1 MEIFSVNKWLT
12 LFRHPCKSPLMKRFT
27 LTFAIMCAA
36 CALSYAGTE
45 RYAGKEKEVMQQAP
59 APCEW
64 YRAHEWD
71 FSFWGTFAFSGN
83 TGLLNDFRTGDFDG
97 GPDQTASEH
106 FDIGAARKDR
116 FLNKDNALG
125 GGLDVKYFFNKY
137 MAIGAEGFIV
147 DADFN
152 SAGVGLGTFTLRY
165 PIGCSRFA
173 PYVWGGFGVAG
184 GGSHTVR
191 FFNELNPASG
201 NEPEFRSDSRVLN
214 KHAEA
219 TGQVGA
225 GLEVRITRHVG
236 IMTDFAW
243 NMVSGPDNNFGMARA
258 GVTLSY

>member
-1 MEIFSVNKWLT
+1 
-12 LFRHPCKSPLMKRFT
+12 MKRFT
-27 LTFAIMCAA
+27 LTLLILCAA
-36 CALSYAGTE
+36 GTLAYAGSE
-45 RYAGKEKEVMQQAP
+45 RYSSKDKEVVQQAP
-59 APCEW
+59 PPCDW

-83 TGLLNDFRTGDFDG
+83 PGLINDFRPGDFDG
-97 GPDQTASEH
+97 GPDNPGTEH
-106 FDIGAARKDR
+106 IDIGAARHDR

-125 GGLDVKYFFNKY
+125 GGLDVKYFFNKW

-147 DADFN
+147 DADAN
-152 SAGVGLGTFTLRY
+152 SAGGGLGTFTFRY

-173 PYVWGGFGVAG
+173 PYVWGGFGAAG

-191 FFNELNPASG
+191 FFNELNPAGG
-201 NEPEFRSDSRVLN
+201 NEPEFRADQRVTS

-219 TGQVGA
+219 LGQVGA
-225 GLEVRITRHVG
+225 GMEIRITHHVG

-243 NMVSGPDNNFGMARA
+243 NILSGPQNDFGMARA

>member
-1 MEIFSVNKWLT
+1 
-12 LFRHPCKSPLMKRFT
+12 MKRFT
-27 LTFAIMCAA
+27 LTLLILCAA
-36 CALSYAGTE
+36 GTLAYAGSE
-45 RYAGKEKEVMQQAP
+45 RYSSKDKEVMQQAP
-59 APCEW
+59 PPCDW

-83 TGLLNDFRTGDFDG
+83 SGLINDFRPGDFDG
-97 GPDQTASEH
+97 GPDNPGTEH
-106 FDIGAARKDR
+106 IDIGAARHDR

-125 GGLDVKYFFNKY
+125 GGLDVKYFFNKW

-152 SAGVGLGTFTLRY
+152 TAGGGLGTFTFRY

-173 PYVWGGFGVAG
+173 PYTWGGFGVSG

-191 FFNELNPASG
+191 FFNELNPSSG
-201 NEPEFRSDSRVLN
+201 REPEFRADQRIGN
-214 KHAEA
+214 KHYEA

-225 GLEVRITRHVG
+225 GLEIRITHHIG
-236 IMTDFAW
+236 LMTDCAW
-243 NMVSGPDNNFGMARA
+243 NVLSGPDNNFGMARA

>member
-1 MEIFSVNKWLT
+1 
-12 LFRHPCKSPLMKRFT
+12 MKRFT
-27 LTFAIMCAA
+27 LTLLILCAA
-36 CALSYAGTE
+36 GTLAYAGTE
-45 RYAGKEKEVMQQAP
+45 KYSSKDKEVMQQAP
-59 APCEW
+59 PPCDW

-83 TGLLNDFRTGDFDG
+83 PGLINDFRTGDFDG
-97 GPDQTASEH
+97 SGIDGLGTEH
-106 FDIGAARKDR
+106 IDIGAARHDR

-125 GGLDVKYFFNKY
+125 GGLDVKYFFNKW

-152 SAGVGLGTFTLRY
+152 SAGAGLGTFTFRY

-173 PYVWGGFGVAG
+173 PYVWGGFGAAG

-191 FFNELNPASG
+191 FFNELNRANG
-201 NEPEFRSDSRVLN
+201 REPEFRADQRIGN

-225 GLEVRITRHVG
+225 GFEIRITHHIGV
-236 IMTDFAW
+236 MTDFAW
-243 NMVSGPDNNFGMARA
+243 NVLSGPQNDFGMARA